1 MGTNY
6 YARIIPS
13 KKRKDYLKKLIN
25 EDKFIEI
32 NNELESMYGRYSDD
46 KTSEVSEIH
55 LGKRSAG
62 WKFLFNPNYEKYY
75 PLTREG
81 LMNFLKRE
89 DVVIYSE
96 YFNGDDHVYGY
107 TNDPDEPYNKNEYLN
122 FGAEDY
128 KKIDKN
134 LKTEIDIINTKPDD
148 LEEGQTE
155 NDSQKNNHIEENII
169 GDYQNYIVD
178 RENAESIE
186 AGERRIRIH

>member
-1 MGTNY
+1 MSEIVGEYKEEQKTTKN
-6 YARIIPS
+6 
-13 KKRKDYLKKLIN
+13 
-25 EDKFIEI
+25 DK
-32 NNELESMYGRYSDD
+32 NNETNSLRPNCSNRPLPFNCPPGRKIQLYKNFRSRDNILD
-46 KTSEVSEIH
+46 FTNFIFQDIMSEE
-55 LGKRSAG
+55 LG
-62 WKFLFNPNYEKYY
+62 EV
-75 PLTREG
+75 
-81 LMNFLKRE
+81 
-89 DVVIYSE
+89 D
-96 YFNGDDHVYGY
+96 
-107 TNDPDEPYNKNEYLN
+107 YNKNEYLN

-128 KKIDKN
+128 KKIDQN